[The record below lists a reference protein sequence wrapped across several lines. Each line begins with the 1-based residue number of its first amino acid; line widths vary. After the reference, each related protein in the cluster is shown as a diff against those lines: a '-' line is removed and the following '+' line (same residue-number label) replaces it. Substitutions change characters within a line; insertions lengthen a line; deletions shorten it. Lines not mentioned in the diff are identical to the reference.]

1 MSEDNMKDLSN
12 DNCGDGC
19 GCGHDHEEHHH
30 DTITLTMENNEQVE
44 CAVLGI
50 FEVEDQEYVAL
61 LPEDSED
68 VFIYIYKEDEEG
80 EIELA
85 NIESQE
91 DFDRISAAFLEIM
104 ESEEEEEEEV

>member
-12 DNCGDGC
+12 ENCGDGC
-19 GCGHDHEEHHH
+19 GCGHDHEDHHH

-68 VFIYIYKEDEEG
+68 VFIYIYKEDEDG
-80 EIELA
+80 EIELE

-91 DFDRISAAFLEIM
+91 DFDKISAAFLEIM
-104 ESEEEEEEEV
+104 EEEEEEEE

>member
-1 MSEDNMKDLSN
+1 MKDLSN
-12 DNCGDGC
+12 ENCGDGC
-19 GCGHDHEEHHH
+19 GCGHDHEDHHH

-50 FEVEDQEYVAL
+50 FEVENQEYVAL

-68 VFIYIYKEDEEG
+68 VFIYIYKEDEDG
-80 EIELA
+80 EIELE

-91 DFDRISAAFLEIM
+91 DFDKISAAFLEIM
-104 ESEEEEEEEV
+104 EEEEEEA

>member
-12 DNCGDGC
+12 ENCGDGC
-19 GCGHDHEEHHH
+19 GCGHDHEDHHH

-50 FEVEDQEYVAL
+50 FEVENQEYVAL

-68 VFIYIYKEDEEG
+68 VFIYIYKEDEDG
-80 EIELA
+80 EIELE

-91 DFDRISAAFLEIM
+91 DFDKISAAFLEIM
-104 ESEEEEEEEV
+104 EEEEEEA

>member
-12 DNCGDGC
+12 ENCGDGC
-19 GCGHDHEEHHH
+19 GCGHDHEDHHH

-50 FEVEDQEYVAL
+50 FEVENQEYVAL

-68 VFIYIYKEDEEG
+68 VFIYIYKEDEDG
-80 EIELA
+80 EIELE

-91 DFDRISAAFLEIM
+91 DFDKISAAFLEIM
-104 ESEEEEEEEV
+104 EEEEEA

>member
-1 MSEDNMKDLSN
+1 MSEDKMKDLSN
-12 DNCGDGC
+12 ENCGDGC
-19 GCGHDHEEHHH
+19 GCGHDHEDHHH

-68 VFIYIYKEDEEG
+68 VFIYIYKEDEDG
-80 EIELA
+80 EIELE

-91 DFDRISAAFLEIM
+91 DFDKISAAFLEIM
-104 ESEEEEEEEV
+104 EEEEEEEEEA

>member
-1 MSEDNMKDLSN
+1 MSEDNMKDLSSE
-12 DNCGDGC
+12 NCGDDC
-19 GCGHDHEEHHH
+19 GCGHDHEDHHH

-68 VFIYIYKEDEEG
+68 VFIYIYKEDENG
-80 EIELA
+80 EIELE

-91 DFDRISAAFLEIM
+91 DFDKISAAFLEIM
-104 ESEEEEEEEV
+104 ENEEEEEEV